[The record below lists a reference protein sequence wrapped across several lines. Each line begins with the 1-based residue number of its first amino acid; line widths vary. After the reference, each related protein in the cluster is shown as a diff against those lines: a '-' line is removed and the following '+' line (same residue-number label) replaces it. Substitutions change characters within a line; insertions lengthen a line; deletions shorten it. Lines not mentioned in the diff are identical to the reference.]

1 MSDRGAARTTSAATP
16 APAMAATP
24 APAGP
29 GPWDSRSRALL
40 PGEPPSEAPAAPA
53 ACAAPAAPA
62 APLAHT
68 GRPAAR
74 RGPADPVK
82 ALLHRHRELC
92 ARAVDPLEIAAGLEA
107 HGITDRT
114 AARFR
119 HRDVFS
125 LAEELYA
132 RAPRTTADG
141 ISEPRPPEARTADAR
156 PPWAG
161 PSGWGRWTALA
172 LLPGAVCSLTLLGLD
187 HTGGQR
193 RLAIGLAG
201 ALALAGALSACLRR
215 GPLRAEGRTH
225 PATSPCVYGLLACLL
240 CGEGLLAALVSGGP
254 DGPWPASPALLVAPA
269 FAVLPAAWC
278 AHLFSA
284 GARRG
289 LAGSRAL
296 ADFAAVARPLLL
308 TLVGLFA
315 VALTGLYLLAAAV
328 FGAAVSGEEN
338 GGAHGALAAT
348 PGGALAPTVALGTL
362 LLLARL
368 LTVHGFPG
376 AAAAG
381 LVAAC
386 AVELLSC
393 ASVLAGRLPGCEAL
407 AVPVRALAETW
418 GAAAVPALACGAAAL
433 ALLAHATVAL
443 SRASAHT

>member
-1 MSDRGAARTTSAATP
+1 MSDRGAARTTNATTPAAPAVATTP
-16 APAMAATP
+16 APAS
-24 APAGP
+24 P
-29 GPWDSRSRALL
+29 GPWDSRSSALL
-40 PGEPPSEAPAAPA
+40 PGGPAPAAPA
-53 ACAAPAAPA
+53 VPAAPV
-62 APLAHT
+62 AHT

-82 ALLHRHRELC
+82 ALLHQHRELC

-114 AARFR
+114 TARFR

-132 RAPRTTADG
+132 RAPDTTADG
-141 ISEPRPPEARTADAR
+141 ITEPRPREARAAEAR
-156 PPWAG
+156 APWAG
-161 PSGWGRWTALA
+161 PSGWGRWTLLA
-172 LLPGAVCSLTLLGLD
+172 LLPGAVCSLTLFGLD
-187 HTGGQR
+187 HSGGQR
-193 RLAIGLAG
+193 RLATGLAG

-215 GPLRAEGRTH
+215 GPLRAEGRTR
-225 PATSPCVYGLLACLL
+225 PAATVWVYGLLAYLL
-240 CGEGLLAALVSGGP
+240 CGDGLLAALVSGGP

-308 TLVGLFA
+308 TLAGLFA
-315 VALTGLYLLAAAV
+315 AALTCLYLLAAAV
-328 FGAAVSGEEN
+328 FGEEN
-338 GGAHGALAAT
+338 GGAHGALAPT
-348 PGGALAPTVALGTL
+348 PGGALAPTVTLGTL

-376 AAAAG
+376 AAATG
-381 LVAAC
+381 LAA
-386 AVELLSC
+386 AFALEVLSC
-393 ASVLAGRLPGCEAL
+393 ASVLAGRLPGCDAL
-407 AVPVRALAETW
+407 AVPVRAVAEAW

-433 ALLAHATVAL
+433 GLLAHATVAL

>member
-1 MSDRGAARTTSAATP
+1 MSDRGAARMTNAATP
-16 APAMAATP
+16 APV
-24 APAGP
+24 GP
-29 GPWDSRSRALL
+29 GPWDTRSRALL
-40 PGEPPSEAPAAPA
+40 PGDPAPP
-53 ACAAPAAPA
+53 APAAPA
-62 APLAHT
+62 APVAHT

-92 ARAVDPLEIAAGLEA
+92 ARAVDPLVIAAGLEA

-125 LAEELYA
+125 LAEQLYA
-132 RAPRTTADG
+132 RAPRTTPDG
-141 ISEPRPPEARTADAR
+141 ISEPRPKGARPADAR

-172 LLPGAVCSLTLLGLD
+172 LLPGVVCSLTLLGLD
-187 HTGGQR
+187 HSGGPR
-193 RLAIGLAG
+193 RLVIGLAG

-225 PATSPCVYGLLACLL
+225 PATTVWVYGLLAYLL
-240 CGEGLLAALVSGGP
+240 CGDGLLAALVSGGA
-254 DGPWPASPALLVAPA
+254 DGPWPASPALLVAPS

-315 VALTGLYLLAAAV
+315 AALTCLYLLAAAV
-328 FGAAVSGEEN
+328 FGEES
-338 GGAHGALAAT
+338 GGAHGALPST

-362 LLLARL
+362 LLLGRL

-376 AAAAG
+376 AAATG
-381 LVAAC
+381 LAAAC
-386 AVELLSC
+386 ALEVLSC
-393 ASVLAGRLPGCEAL
+393 ASVLAGRLPGCDAL
-407 AVPVRALAETW
+407 AVPVRAVAETW

-433 ALLAHATVAL
+433 GLLAHATVAL